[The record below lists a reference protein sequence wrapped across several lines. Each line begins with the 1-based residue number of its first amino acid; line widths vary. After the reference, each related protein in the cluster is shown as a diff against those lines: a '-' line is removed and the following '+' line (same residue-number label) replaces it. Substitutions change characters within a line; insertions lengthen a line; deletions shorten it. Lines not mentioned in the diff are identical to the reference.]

1 VAEQG
6 AVPAARGPRQ
16 GAASSR
22 SNLDKD
28 LDALVREVCA
38 LGALTGAAL
47 ESALEALAAE
57 APSLCDPVIEG
68 DDVVDERYL
77 AIQRE
82 VLRLIALQAP
92 VASDARLL
100 IASMHIGLHLERI
113 GDLAVNVAELTKL
126 AAGLPRDPVVVRNLT
141 EMGATAL
148 GMVREAMRAFAAQDA
163 DACLA
168 LARDDDTVDALNRAV
183 LKRVLTIETP
193 RGRHRW
199 GVNMDEVARQLE
211 RAGDHA
217 VDIAEQVWFTVTG
230 ELREFT
236 RPAQV
241 RGG

>member
-1 VAEQG
+1 
-6 AVPAARGPRQ
+6 
-16 GAASSR
+16 
-22 SNLDKD
+22 

-38 LGALTGAAL
+38 LGVLASAAL
-47 ESALEALAAE
+47 ESALEVLAAE
-57 APSLCDPVIEG
+57 APSLCDAVIEG

-126 AAGLPRDPVVVRNLT
+126 SAGLPRDPVVVRNL
-141 EMGATAL
+141 EVMGATAL
-148 GMVREAMRAFAAQDA
+148 GM
-163 DACLA
+163 
-168 LARDDDTVDALNRAV
+168 VDALNRAV
-183 LKRVLTIETP
+183 LKRVLAIETP

-199 GVNMDEVARQLE
+199 GVYMDEVARQLE

-217 VDIAEQVWFTVTG
+217 VDIAEQVWFMVTG
-230 ELREFT
+230 ELWEFT
-236 RPAQV
+236 SPAQV
-241 RGG
+241 RGE

>member
-1 VAEQG
+1 MSRGACEVAEQ
-6 AVPAARGPRQ
+6 AAAPAAKGPRPR
-16 GAASSR
+16 AASSR
-22 SNLDKD
+22 VTFDRD

-38 LGALTGAAL
+38 LGVLASAAL
-47 ESALEALAAE
+47 ESALEVLAAE
-57 APSLCDPVIEG
+57 APSLCDAVIEG

-126 AAGLPRDPVVVRNLT
+126 SAGLPRDPVVVRNL
-141 EMGATAL
+141 EVMGATAL
-148 GMVREAMRAFAAQDA
+148 GM
-163 DACLA
+163 
-168 LARDDDTVDALNRAV
+168 VDALNRAV
-183 LKRVLTIETP
+183 LKRVLAIETP

-199 GVNMDEVARQLE
+199 GVYMDEVARQLE

-217 VDIAEQVWFTVTG
+217 VDIAEQVWFMVTG

-236 RPAQV
+236 SPAQV
-241 RGG
+241 RGE